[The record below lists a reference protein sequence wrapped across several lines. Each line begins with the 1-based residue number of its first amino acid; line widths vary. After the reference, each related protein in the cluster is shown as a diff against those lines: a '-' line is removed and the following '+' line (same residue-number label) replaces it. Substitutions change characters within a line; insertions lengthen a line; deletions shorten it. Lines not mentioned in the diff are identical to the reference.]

1 MLSFDR
7 RLFDILGDGGD
18 GGGGSAGDAGAPGAD
33 NKPGGASG
41 DNPPPGGKTF
51 DWTEIK
57 QALPEDLRADSSLST
72 INSLEGLVKG
82 YVHSQKAMGNKVS
95 IPDKH
100 ATEEDWQQFARK
112 LGVPEKAEEYDF
124 KRPEGVDVE
133 EEFVKGLREVGHKAG
148 ILPHQMEKVFG
159 QYVDWV
165 NKFSETQE
173 ATIQAQ
179 HEKDVNEL
187 KAEWGEAFE
196 DRKKAANVAFKE
208 LLPDEGLRE
217 RLINDG
223 LASHPAV
230 VRILANAAKLF
241 NEDTFVGHGEG
252 KLGGLTPKE
261 ALEKA
266 QQIQGDDS
274 HPYRIPGHPNHKA
287 AQEEVANLYKI
298 AYPG

>member
-7 RLFDILGDGGD
+7 RVFDILGEGGD
-18 GGGGSAGDAGAPGAD
+18 GGGGTADNAAGAASSAD
-33 NKPGGASG
+33 SSAANAS
-41 DNPPPGGKTF
+41 DSVSSGKVF

-57 QALPEDLRADSSLST
+57 QALPDDLRSDSSLST
-72 INSLEGLVKG
+72 INSIEGLVKG

-124 KRPEGVDVE
+124 KRPDGVEVE

-165 NKFSETQE
+165 GKFSKEQETSM
-173 ATIQAQ
+173 QAQ
-179 HEKDVNEL
+179 HEQDVAAL
-187 KAEWGEAFE
+187 KQEWGEAF
-196 DRKKAANVAFKE
+196 DDKKKAANVAFKE

-217 RLINDG
+217 RLIKDG

-230 VRILANAAKLF
+230 VRILANAAKMF
-241 NEDTFVGHGEG
+241 SEDTFVGHAEG

-266 QQIQGDDS
+266 QQIQGDDQ